1 MSVLPLL
8 AVIGGVLV
16 AMLVVMLAG
25 WFTQRAANDGG
36 WTDVFWTYGTGVTC
50 AVAALVPFAGMSH
63 PTWRQ
68 VVIAALVL
76 IWSLRLGT
84 YIVLRVRRGPQD
96 ARYVDLKSEWG
107 ERFQGRMFGLLLIQA
122 PFTALLSASILV
134 AARTPDP
141 AVRIVDAVG
150 VLILFGSILGETL
163 ADRQMAAFK
172 ADKSNKGKVC
182 DQGLWAWSRHPNYL
196 FEFTL
201 WLAYPAIAF
210 DLARPITWLSL
221 IAPAVMFCILRYGT
235 GVPPLE
241 AAMVKSKGDAY
252 RRYQARV
259 SPFLPRP
266 PRDTK
271 DAAA

>member
-1 MSVLPLL
+1 MTLLPL
-8 AVIGGVLV
+8 IGGVLA
-16 AMLVVMLAG
+16 AMLLVMLVG

-36 WTDVFWTYGTGVTC
+36 WTDVFWTFGTGFTC
-50 AVAALVPFAGMSH
+50 AAAALVPFGGSSL

-68 VVIAALVL
+68 GVIAALVL
-76 IWSLRLGT
+76 IWALRLGG
-84 YIVLRVRRGPQD
+84 YIFLRVKRGPQD

-107 ERFQGRMFGLLLIQA
+107 AAFQGRMFWLLLMQA
-122 PFTALLSASILV
+122 PITALLSASILTAAQNPAPGVRLADV
-134 AARTPDP
+134 A
-141 AVRIVDAVG
+141 G
-150 VLILFGSILGETL
+150 VLILFGSIVGETL

-172 ADKSNKGKVC
+172 ADKTNKGKVC
-182 DQGLWAWSRHPNYL
+182 DTGLWAWSRHPNYL
-196 FEFTL
+196 FEFTS
-201 WLAYPAIAF
+201 WLAYPAIAI
-210 DLARPITWLSL
+210 DPSRPLTLLSL

-266 PRDTK
+266 PKTRD
-271 DAAA
+271 A

>member
-1 MSVLPLL
+1 MTELSLPLL
-8 AVIGGVLV
+8 IGAVLA
-16 AMLVVMLAG
+16 AMLVVMLVG

-50 AVAALVPFAGMSH
+50 ALAALAPFGGATA

-68 VVIAALVL
+68 GVIAALVL

-84 YIVLRVRRGPQD
+84 YIFLRVRRGPQD

-107 ERFQGRMFGLLLIQA
+107 ASFQSRMLGLLLVQA
-122 PFTALLSASILV
+122 PITALLAASV
-134 AARTPDP
+134 VTAARVAEPG
-141 AVRIVDAVG
+141 VRVADVAG

-163 ADRQMAAFK
+163 ADRQMQAFK
-172 ADKSNKGKVC
+172 ADRANRGKVC
-182 DQGLWAWSRHPNYL
+182 DTGLWAWSRHPNYL
-196 FEFTL
+196 FEFTS
-201 WLAYPAIAF
+201 WLAYPAIAL
-210 DLARPITWLSL
+210 DPSRPVTWLSL
-221 IAPAVMFCILRYGT
+221 MAPAVMFCILRYGT

-241 AAMVKSKGDAY
+241 VAMVKSKGDAY

-266 PRDTK
+266 PLSK
-271 DAAA
+271 DASQ